1 MIAFV
6 GPSSLSLASTV
17 VVFDVKLDFELG
29 TVLDRVD
36 DSQTTGTV
44 PVFKLGSKLVLDI
57 RLVSNLGTV
66 VDRELCTVVLLD
78 IRPCSELGT
87 GLDRGRRTVVVLDI
101 KLGCKL

>member
-17 VVFDVKLDFELG
+17 VVFDVKLDFE
-29 TVLDRVD
+29 
-36 DSQTTGTV
+36 
-44 PVFKLGSKLVLDI
+44 
-57 RLVSNLGTV
+57 LGTV